1 MSKLETIICDCLA
14 KKHPQND
21 IVRITGSKRHFVFNK
36 VIDQILNIKKRDC
49 FVIKL
54 IKNNN
59 SRVELIAIVKKH
71 HDVNG
76 PEYKILNKHW
86 KNHYRKN
93 RQYRIPQPVG
103 WIPEHKILI
112 MQKAEGVLLS
122 QVLGFCMLPGI
133 NLFTRNYVHQMLAL
147 SMDWLIDFQTYTL
160 KDKIFDFIDLHNEA
174 RRKNKTLSEEW
185 EKLGKCLL
193 DQINCQ
199 NIASLSIPQV
209 DWHGDFL
216 HRNIIIKDSL
226 VTVFDWEG
234 HWKFDALHPL
244 YEVYRF
250 IFSLLL
256 MNRRLVYNFEDIM
269 KIASWTLR
277 YYMHH
282 SFIEI
287 DYESC
292 KYIYY
297 LFLADMIYNYDKQ
310 IGGLSV
316 SKNKGNS
323 ELMYKI
329 TQVRFEDLLY
339 EN

>member
-1 MSKLETIICDCLA
+1 MPKLETIICDYLT
-14 KKHPQND
+14 KKYPQNV
-21 IVRITGSKRHFVFNK
+21 IVRIKSIKRHFVFGK
-36 VIDQILNIKKRDC
+36 LIDKILNIKKRDC

-54 IKNNN
+54 IKDNN
-59 SRVELIAIVKKH
+59 SREDLIAIVKKH
-71 HDVNG
+71 HSEDG

-86 KNHYRKN
+86 KNHYWKN
-93 RQYRIPQPVG
+93 RQYRIPEPIQ

-122 QVLGFCMLPGI
+122 QLLGFCMLPGI
-133 NLFTRNYVHQMLAL
+133 NLFTKNYVHQMLAL

-160 KDKIFDFIDLHNEA
+160 KDKIFNFLDLYNEA
-174 RRKNKTLSEEW
+174 IRKSKELSEEW
-185 EKLGKCLL
+185 EKFTKGLL
-193 DQINCQ
+193 DQINCN

-216 HRNIIIKDSL
+216 HRNIIIKESL

-234 HWKFDALHPL
+234 HWKYETLHPL
-244 YEVYRF
+244 YEMYRF

-256 MNRRLVYNFEDIM
+256 MNRRSAYNFKDIM

-277 YYMHH
+277 YYMQH
-282 SFIEI
+282 SFVEI

-292 KYIYY
+292 KHIYY
-297 LFLADMIYNYDKQ
+297 LFLTDMIYNYDHQ

-316 SKNKGNS
+316 SKTNDNS
-323 ELMYKI
+323 ELMHEI
-329 TQVRFEDLLY
+329 TQVKFEDLLY
-339 EN
+339 EY